1 MRPEILDKIQE
12 LYDVLDKEIKVC
24 EDTKENQALAQAGLD
39 TKERNLSAT
48 DLDLQG
54 REKVVAKVES
64 VMQLTEANA
73 TEKLALDERKIT
85 IDKELQATRDYE
97 VRATEDYKS
106 KLADVAARLLDLERR
121 EKILE
126 DGINKLEE
134 ERKTFKAKLL
144 KQIEAN
150 LN

>member
-12 LYDVLDKEIKVC
+12 LYDVLDKEIKVVG
-24 EDTKENQALAQAGLD
+24 DTKENQALAQAGLD

-48 DLDLQG
+48 ALDLQG